1 MAMISN
7 GFTILVA
14 GLVFLGSAA
23 ATAQSYPSKP
33 VRIIVPFPAAGGTDL
48 MARTI
53 ADKLGTALGQQF
65 LVDNRTG
72 AGGTLGSD
80 LVAKSA
86 PDGYTLL
93 VSSSSPMVI
102 GPNLMQ
108 KPPYDPLRSFSS
120 IIIISSAPNVLVI
133 HPSLPVKNVQEL
145 ITLARQR
152 PGQLN
157 YASNGAGT
165 LSHLTGE
172 LFSQRTGIKMVHV
185 PYRGAPPA
193 VIDTVA
199 GNVSLLFSAYPTV
212 SVQVQSK
219 RLRALAVTGSKRAAV
234 APELP
239 SIAETLPGFE
249 SSQWWGMFGPAGL
262 PSEVV
267 NRLNASAQQ
276 ALTLADVRKR
286 LAADA
291 AEPVGGSAAEAEK
304 FLKEDFE
311 KWRKVIRDAGVK
323 EN

>member
-1 MAMISN
+1 MISN
-7 GFTILVA
+7 GFKMFVA
-14 GLVFLGSAA
+14 GLVLFGPAA
-23 ATAQSYPSKP
+23 ATAQSYPAKP
-33 VRIIVPFPAAGGTDL
+33 VRIIVPFPAGGGTDI

-53 ADKLGTALGQQF
+53 ADKIGTALGQQF
-65 LVDNRTG
+65 IVDNRTG

-133 HPSLPVKNVQEL
+133 HPSVPVKNVKEL
-145 ITLARQR
+145 ITLAQQR

-212 SVQVQSK
+212 SVQVQNK
-219 RLRALAVTGSKRAAV
+219 RLRALAVTGGKRASV

-262 PSEVV
+262 PSEAV

-291 AEPVGGSAAEAEK
+291 ADPVGGSAAEAEK
-304 FLKEDFE
+304 FLQEDHA
-311 KWRKVIRDAGVK
+311 KWAKVIRDAGVK
-323 EN
+323 AN

>member
-1 MAMISN
+1 MAIISN
-7 GFTILVA
+7 GFRMFVA
-14 GLVFLGSAA
+14 GLVLFGPAA
-23 ATAQSYPSKP
+23 ATAQSYPAKP

-53 ADKLGTALGQQF
+53 ADKIGTALGQQF
-65 LVDNRTG
+65 IVDNRTG
-72 AGGTLGSD
+72 AGGALGTD

-108 KPPYDPLRSFSS
+108 KPPYDPLRSFSP

-172 LFSQRTGIKMVHV
+172 LFSQRTGIKMTHV

-212 SVQVQSK
+212 SVQIESK
-219 RLRALAVTGSKRAAV
+219 RLRALAVTGSKRASI

-249 SSQWWGMFGPAGL
+249 SSQWWGMFGPAGMT
-262 PSEVV
+262 SEAV
-267 NRLNASAQQ
+267 NRLNAAAQQ

-291 AEPVGGSAAEAEK
+291 AEPIGGSAAESEK
-304 FLKEDFE
+304 FLREDYE

>member
-7 GFTILVA
+7 GFRMLVA
-14 GLVFLGSAA
+14 GFVLFGSAA
-23 ATAQSYPSKP
+23 ASAQGYPAKP
-33 VRIIVPFPAAGGTDL
+33 MRIIVPFPPGGGTDV
-48 MARTI
+48 MARTM
-53 ADKLGTALGQQF
+53 ADKIGAALGQQV

-72 AGGTLGSD
+72 AGGALGTD
-80 LVAKSA
+80 LAAKSA

-93 VSSSSPMVI
+93 VTSSSTLVI

-120 IIIISSAPNVLVI
+120 IMIISSAPNVLVI
-133 HPSLPVKNVQEL
+133 HPSVPAKNVQEL

-152 PGQLN
+152 PGLLN

-193 VIDTVA
+193 VIDTMA
-199 GNVSLLFSAYPTV
+199 GNVSLLFTAYPTV
-212 SVQVQSK
+212 SVQIQSK
-219 RLRALAVTGSKRAAV
+219 RLRALAVTSTKRASV
-234 APELP
+234 APDLP

-249 SSQWWGMFGPAGL
+249 SNQWWGMFGPAGM
-262 PSEVV
+262 PPEVV

-276 ALTLADVRKR
+276 ALTMADVRKR
-286 LAADA
+286 LTADA
-291 AEPVGGSAAEAEK
+291 AEPIGGSAAECEK
-304 FLKEDFE
+304 FLQADFE
-311 KWRKVIRDAGVK
+311 KWRKVIKDAGVK
-323 EN
+323 DT

>member
-1 MAMISN
+1 MLAA
-7 GFTILVA
+7 GFIL
-14 GLVFLGSAA
+14 FGSAA
-23 ATAQSYPSKP
+23 ATAQGYPAKP

-48 MARTI
+48 MARTV
-53 ADKLGTALGQQF
+53 AEKLGAALGQQF

-80 LVAKSA
+80 LVAKAA
-86 PDGYTLL
+86 PDGYNLL
-93 VSSSSPMVI
+93 VTSSSALVI

-133 HPSLPVKNVQEL
+133 HPSVPAKNVQEL
-145 ITLARQR
+145 IMLARQR
-152 PGQLN
+152 PGLLN

-219 RLRALAVTGSKRAAV
+219 RLRALAVTSAKRASI
-234 APELP
+234 APDLP

-249 SSQWWGMFGPAGL
+249 SNQWWGMFGPAGM
-262 PSEVV
+262 PAEAV
-267 NRLNASAQQ
+267 NRLNAAAQQ
-276 ALTLADVRKR
+276 ALTMADVRKR

-291 AEPVGGSAAEAEK
+291 AEPIGGSPAESEK
-304 FLKEDFE
+304 FLREDYE

>member
-1 MAMISN
+1 MISN

-23 ATAQSYPSKP
+23 ATAQGFPAKP

-157 YASNGAGT
+157 YASNGTGT

>member
-1 MAMISN
+1 MAKISN
-7 GFTILVA
+7 GFTMLVA
-14 GLVFLGSAA
+14 GLVILGSAA
-23 ATAQSYPSKP
+23 ASAQSYPAKP

-53 ADKLGTALGQQF
+53 ADKIGTALGQQF
-65 LVDNRTG
+65 IVDNRTG

-108 KPPYDPLRSFSS
+108 KPPYDPLRSFSP

-133 HPSLPVKNVQEL
+133 HPSVPVKNVKEL
-145 ITLARQR
+145 IALALQR

-172 LFSQRTGIKMVHV
+172 LFSQRTGIKMLHV

-219 RLRALAVTGSKRAAV
+219 RLRALAVTGAKRAAV
-234 APELP
+234 APDLP

-249 SSQWWGMFGPAGL
+249 SSQWWGMFGPAGM

-276 ALTLADVRKR
+276 ALTLDDVRKR

-291 AEPVGGSAAEAEK
+291 AEPVGGSAAEAQK
-304 FLKEDFE
+304 FLQEDHA
-311 KWRKVIRDAGVK
+311 KWGKVIRDAGVK
-323 EN
+323 AN

>member
-7 GFTILVA
+7 GFKMFVA
-14 GLVFLGSAA
+14 GLVLFGPAA
-23 ATAQSYPSKP
+23 ATAQSYPAKP
-33 VRIIVPFPAAGGTDL
+33 VRIIVPFPAGGGTDI

-53 ADKLGTALGQQF
+53 ADKIGTALGQQF
-65 LVDNRTG
+65 IVDNRTG

-133 HPSLPVKNVQEL
+133 HPSVPVKNVKEL
-145 ITLARQR
+145 ITLAQQR

-212 SVQVQSK
+212 SVQVQNK
-219 RLRALAVTGSKRAAV
+219 RLRALAVTGGKRASV

-262 PSEVV
+262 PSEAV

-291 AEPVGGSAAEAEK
+291 ADPVGGSAAEAEK
-304 FLKEDFE
+304 FLQEDHA
-311 KWRKVIRDAGVK
+311 KWAKVIRDAGVK
-323 EN
+323 AN

>member
-23 ATAQSYPSKP
+23 ATAQGFPAKP

-93 VSSSSPMVI
+93 VSSSSTMVI

-157 YASNGAGT
+157 YASNGTGT

>member
-7 GFTILVA
+7 GFKMFVA
-14 GLVFLGSAA
+14 GLVLFGPAA
-23 ATAQSYPSKP
+23 ATAQSYPAKP
-33 VRIIVPFPAAGGTDL
+33 VRIIVPFPAGGGADI

-53 ADKLGTALGQQF
+53 ADKIGTALGQQF
-65 LVDNRTG
+65 IVDNRTG

-133 HPSLPVKNVQEL
+133 HPSVPVKNVKEL
-145 ITLARQR
+145 ITLAQQR

-212 SVQVQSK
+212 SVQVQNK
-219 RLRALAVTGSKRAAV
+219 RLRALAVTGGKRASV

-262 PSEVV
+262 SSEAV

-291 AEPVGGSAAEAEK
+291 ADPVGGSAAEAEK
-304 FLKEDFE
+304 FLQEDHA
-311 KWRKVIRDAGVK
+311 KWAKVIRDAGVK
-323 EN
+323 AN

>member
-7 GFTILVA
+7 GFKMFVA
-14 GLVFLGSAA
+14 GLVLFGPAA
-23 ATAQSYPSKP
+23 ATAQSYPAKP
-33 VRIIVPFPAAGGTDL
+33 VRIIVPFPAGGGTDI

-53 ADKLGTALGQQF
+53 ADKIGTALGQQF

-108 KPPYDPLRSFSS
+108 KPPYDPLRSFSP

-133 HPSLPVKNVQEL
+133 HPVVPAKNVKEL

-152 PGQLN
+152 PGQIN

-193 VIDTVA
+193 VIDTMA

-219 RLRALAVTGSKRAAV
+219 RLRALAVTGAKRAAV
-234 APELP
+234 APDLP

-249 SSQWWGMFGPAGL
+249 SSQWWGMFGPAGM
-262 PSEVV
+262 PPDMV

-276 ALTLADVRKR
+276 ALTLPDVRKR

-291 AEPVGGSAAEAEK
+291 AEPVGGSAAESVK
-304 FLKEDFE
+304 FLEQDYQ
-311 KWRKVIRDAGVK
+311 KWRKVIRDAGIK
-323 EN
+323 AN

>member
-1 MAMISN
+1 MNSN
-7 GFTILVA
+7 GFRMLVTA
-14 GLVFLGSAA
+14 LIFSVPVA
-23 ATAQSYPSKP
+23 ATAQGYPAKP
-33 VRIIVPFPAAGGTDL
+33 VRVIVPFPAAGGTDL

-53 ADKLGTALGQQF
+53 AEKIGTALGQQF

-108 KPPYDPLRSFSS
+108 KPPYDPLRSFSPV
-120 IIIISSAPNVLVI
+120 IIISSAPNVLVI
-133 HPSLPVKNVQEL
+133 HPSVPVKNVQEL

-212 SVQVQSK
+212 SAQVQSK
-219 RLRALAVTGSKRAAV
+219 RLRALAVTGAKRAAI
-234 APELP
+234 APDLP
-239 SIAETLPGFE
+239 SIAETLPEFE
-249 SSQWWGMFGPAGL
+249 SSQWWGMFGPAGI
-262 PSEVV
+262 PSDIV
-267 NRLNASAQQ
+267 NRLNALAQQ
-276 ALTLADVRKR
+276 ALTLPDVRKR

-291 AEPVGGSAAEAEK
+291 AEPVGGSAAESEK
-304 FLKEDFE
+304 FLEQDYQ

-323 EN
+323 EK

>member
-7 GFTILVA
+7 GFRMLVA
-14 GLVFLGSAA
+14 GLVLLGSAT
-23 ATAQSYPSKP
+23 ATAQGYPAKP

-53 ADKLGTALGQQF
+53 ADKIGAALGQQF

-80 LVAKSA
+80 LAAKSA

-93 VSSSSPMVI
+93 VTSSSALVI

-108 KPPYDPLRSFSS
+108 KPPYDALRSFSS

-133 HPSLPVKNVQEL
+133 HPSVPVKNVQEL

-152 PGQLN
+152 PGLLN

-172 LFSQRTGIKMVHV
+172 LFSQRTGIKMLHV

-193 VIDTVA
+193 VIDTMA

-212 SVQVQSK
+212 SAQIQTK
-219 RLRALAVTGSKRAAV
+219 RLRALAVTGGKRASI

-249 SSQWWGMFGPAGL
+249 SNQWWGMFGPAGML
-262 PSEVV
+262 SEVV

-276 ALTLADVRKR
+276 ALTMADVRKR

-291 AEPVGGSAAEAEK
+291 ADPIGGSPAEAEK

>member
-1 MAMISN
+1 MNSN
-7 GFTILVA
+7 GFRMLAAALV
-14 GLVFLGSAA
+14 LSVSAA
-23 ATAQSYPSKP
+23 ATAQVYPAKP
-33 VRIIVPFPAAGGTDL
+33 VRVIVPFPAAGGTDL
-48 MARTI
+48 MARTV
-53 ADKLGTALGQQF
+53 AEKMGAALGQQF

-86 PDGYTLL
+86 PDGYNLL
-93 VSSSSPMVI
+93 VTSSSALVI

-120 IIIISSAPNVLVI
+120 IIIISSAPNVLVV
-133 HPSLPVKNVQEL
+133 HPSVPAKNVQEL

-152 PGQLN
+152 PGQIN

-193 VIDTVA
+193 VIDTMA
-199 GNVSLLFSAYPTV
+199 GNVSLLFTAYPTV

-219 RLRALAVTGSKRAAV
+219 RLRALAVTGGKRAAI
-234 APELP
+234 APDLP

-249 SSQWWGMFGPAGL
+249 SSQWWGMFGPAGMQA
-262 PSEVV
+262 EAV
-267 NRLNASAQQ
+267 NRLNAAAQQ
-276 ALTLADVRKR
+276 ALTMADVRKR

-291 AEPVGGSAAEAEK
+291 AEPIGGSAAETEK
-304 FLKEDFE
+304 FLRQDYE

>member
-1 MAMISN
+1 MIPN
-7 GFTILVA
+7 GFRMFVA
-14 GLVFLGSAA
+14 GLVLFGSAA
-23 ATAQSYPSKP
+23 AAAQGYPAKP

-53 ADKLGTALGQQF
+53 AEKIGAALGQQF
-65 LVDNRTG
+65 LVDNRSG

-93 VSSSSPMVI
+93 VSSSSPLAI
-102 GPNLMQ
+102 GPNLMK
-108 KPPYDPLRSFSS
+108 KPPYDPLRSFSP
-120 IIIISSAPNVLVI
+120 IIIISSAPNVLVV
-133 HPSLPVKNVQEL
+133 HPVVPAKNVKEL

-172 LFSQRTGIKMVHV
+172 LFSQRTGIKMLHV

-219 RLRALAVTGSKRAAV
+219 RLRALAVSGSKRAAI
-234 APELP
+234 APDLP

-249 SSQWWGMFGPAGL
+249 SSQWWGMFGPAGM
-262 PSEVV
+262 PADVV
-267 NRLNASAQQ
+267 NRLNAAAQQ
-276 ALTLADVRKR
+276 ALTMADVRKR

-291 AEPVGGSAAEAEK
+291 AEPIGGSAAESAK
-304 FLKEDFE
+304 FLQQDYG

-323 EN
+323 SN

>member
-7 GFTILVA
+7 GFKMFVA
-14 GLVFLGSAA
+14 GLVLFGPAA
-23 ATAQSYPSKP
+23 ATAQNYPAKP
-33 VRIIVPFPAAGGTDL
+33 VRIVVPFPAAGGTDL

-53 ADKLGTALGQQF
+53 ADKIGTALGQQF
-65 LVDNRTG
+65 IVDNRTG
-72 AGGTLGSD
+72 AGGALGSD

-108 KPPYDPLRSFSS
+108 KPPYDPLRSFSP

-133 HPSLPVKNVQEL
+133 HPSVPVKNVKEL
-145 ITLARQR
+145 ITLAQQR

-219 RLRALAVTGSKRAAV
+219 RLRALAVTGSKRASV

-262 PSEVV
+262 SSEAV

-291 AEPVGGSAAEAEK
+291 ADPVGGSAAEAEK
-304 FLKEDFE
+304 FLQEDHA
-311 KWRKVIRDAGVK
+311 KWGKVIRDAGVK
-323 EN
+323 AN

>member
-1 MAMISN
+1 MISN
-7 GFTILVA
+7 GFRMLVA
-14 GLVFLGSAA
+14 GLVIFCSTA
-23 ATAQSYPSKP
+23 ATAQVYPAKP

-48 MARTI
+48 MARTM
-53 ADKLGTALGQQF
+53 ADKIGAALGQQF

-72 AGGTLGSD
+72 AGGMLGSD
-80 LVAKSA
+80 LAAKSA

-93 VSSSSPMVI
+93 VTSSSALVI

-133 HPSLPVKNVQEL
+133 HPSVPANNVQEL

-152 PGQLN
+152 PSLLN

-193 VIDTVA
+193 VIDTMA

-212 SVQVQSK
+212 SAQVQNK
-219 RLRALAVTGSKRAAV
+219 RLRALAVTGSKRASI
-234 APELP
+234 APDLP

-249 SSQWWGMFGPAGL
+249 SSQWWGMFGPAGMQA
-262 PSEVV
+262 EAV
-267 NRLNASAQQ
+267 NRLNAAAQQ
-276 ALTLADVRKR
+276 ALTMADVRKR

-291 AEPVGGSAAEAEK
+291 ADPIGGSAAETEK
-304 FLKEDFE
+304 FLQEDFG

>member
-1 MAMISN
+1 MAMNSN
-7 GFTILVA
+7 GFRMLTA
-14 GLVFLGSAA
+14 ALVFSVSAA
-23 ATAQSYPSKP
+23 ATAQGYPAKP
-33 VRIIVPFPAAGGTDL
+33 VRVIVPFPAAGGTDL

-53 ADKLGTALGQQF
+53 AEKIGAALGQQF
-65 LVDNRTG
+65 IVDNRTG
-72 AGGTLGSD
+72 AGGALGSD

-108 KPPYDPLRSFSS
+108 KPPYDPLRSFSP

-172 LFSQRTGIKMVHV
+172 LFSQRTGIKMMHV

-212 SVQVQSK
+212 SVQIESK
-219 RLRALAVTGSKRAAV
+219 RLRALAVSGSKRASV

-249 SSQWWGMFGPAGL
+249 SSQWWGMFGPAGM
-262 PSEVV
+262 PSEAI
-267 NRLNASAQQ
+267 NRLNAAAQQ

-291 AEPVGGSAAEAEK
+291 AEPIGGSAEESDK
-304 FLKEDFE
+304 FLRADYE

>member
-1 MAMISN
+1 VL
-7 GFTILVA
+7 F
-14 GLVFLGSAA
+14 GSAA
-23 ATAQSYPSKP
+23 AAAQGYPAKP

-53 ADKLGTALGQQF
+53 AEKIGAALGQQF
-65 LVDNRTG
+65 LVDNRSG

-93 VSSSSPMVI
+93 VSSSSPLAI
-102 GPNLMQ
+102 GPNLMK
-108 KPPYDPLRSFSS
+108 KPPYDPLRSFSP
-120 IIIISSAPNVLVI
+120 IIIISSAPNVLVV
-133 HPSLPVKNVQEL
+133 HPVVPAKNVKEL

-219 RLRALAVTGSKRAAV
+219 RLRALAVSGSKRAAI
-234 APELP
+234 APDLP

-249 SSQWWGMFGPAGL
+249 SSQWWGMFGPAGM
-262 PSEVV
+262 PADVV
-267 NRLNASAQQ
+267 NRLNAAAQQ
-276 ALTLADVRKR
+276 ALAMTDVRKR

-291 AEPVGGSAAEAEK
+291 AEPIGGSAAESAK
-304 FLKEDFE
+304 FLQQDYG

-323 EN
+323 SN

>member
-7 GFTILVA
+7 GFKILVA
-14 GLVFLGSAA
+14 GLVILASAA

-53 ADKLGTALGQQF
+53 AEKIGAALGQQF

-157 YASNGAGT
+157 YASNGTGT

-276 ALTLADVRKR
+276 ALTMADVRKR

>member
-1 MAMISN
+1 MAKISN
-7 GFTILVA
+7 GFKMFVA
-14 GLVFLGSAA
+14 GLVLFGPAA
-23 ATAQSYPSKP
+23 ATAQSYPAKP
-33 VRIIVPFPAAGGTDL
+33 VRIIVPFPAGGGTDI

-53 ADKLGTALGQQF
+53 ADKIGTALGQQF
-65 LVDNRTG
+65 IVDNRTG

-133 HPSLPVKNVQEL
+133 HPSVPVKNVKEL
-145 ITLARQR
+145 ITLAQQR

-212 SVQVQSK
+212 SVQVQNK
-219 RLRALAVTGSKRAAV
+219 RLRALAVTGGKRASV

-262 PSEVV
+262 PSEAV

-291 AEPVGGSAAEAEK
+291 ADPVGGSAAEAEK
-304 FLKEDFE
+304 FLQEDHA
-311 KWRKVIRDAGVK
+311 KWGKVIRDAGVK
-323 EN
+323 AN

>member
-7 GFTILVA
+7 GFTILIA
-14 GLVFLGSAA
+14 GLVILSSAA
-23 ATAQSYPSKP
+23 ANAQSYPAKP

-53 ADKLGTALGQQF
+53 AEKIGAALGQQF

-72 AGGTLGSD
+72 AGGALGSD

-86 PDGYTLL
+86 PDGYSLL

-108 KPPYDPLRSFSS
+108 KPPYDPLRSFSP

-133 HPSLPVKNVQEL
+133 HPSLPVKNVQDL

-172 LFSQRTGIKMVHV
+172 LFSQRTGIKMLHV

-212 SVQVQSK
+212 SVQIESK
-219 RLRALAVTGSKRAAV
+219 RLRALAVSGSKRASV

-262 PSEVV
+262 PSEAVS
-267 NRLNASAQQ
+267 RLNSAAQQ

-291 AEPVGGSAAEAEK
+291 AEPIGGSAAEAEK

>member
-1 MAMISN
+1 MNSN
-7 GFTILVA
+7 GFRMLTA
-14 GLVFLGSAA
+14 ALVFSVSAA
-23 ATAQSYPSKP
+23 ATAQGYPAKP
-33 VRIIVPFPAAGGTDL
+33 VRVIVPFPAAGGTDL

-53 ADKLGTALGQQF
+53 AEKIGAALGQQF
-65 LVDNRTG
+65 IVDNRTG
-72 AGGTLGSD
+72 AGGALGSD

-108 KPPYDPLRSFSS
+108 KPPYDPLRSFSP

-172 LFSQRTGIKMVHV
+172 LFSQRTGIKMMHV

-212 SVQVQSK
+212 SVQIESK
-219 RLRALAVTGSKRAAV
+219 RLRALAVSGSKRASV

-249 SSQWWGMFGPAGL
+249 SSQWWGMFGPAGM
-262 PSEVV
+262 PSEAI
-267 NRLNASAQQ
+267 NRLNAAAQQ

-291 AEPVGGSAAEAEK
+291 AEPIGGSAEESDK
-304 FLKEDFE
+304 FLRADYE

>member
-1 MAMISN
+1 MISN
-7 GFTILVA
+7 GFRIFVA
-14 GLVFLGSAA
+14 GFILFGSATA
-23 ATAQSYPSKP
+23 AAQAYPAKP

-53 ADKLGTALGQQF
+53 AEKIGAALGQQF

-93 VSSSSPMVI
+93 VTSSSALVI

-133 HPSLPVKNVQEL
+133 HPSIPAKNVQEL
-145 ITLARQR
+145 ITLAQQR
-152 PGQLN
+152 PGQIN

-172 LFSQRTGIKMVHV
+172 LFSQRTGVKMVHV

-193 VIDTVA
+193 VIDTMA

-219 RLRALAVTGSKRAAV
+219 RLRALAVTGGKRALI

-249 SSQWWGMFGPAGL
+249 SNQWWGMFGPAGM
-262 PSEVV
+262 PSEAV
-267 NRLNASAQQ
+267 NRLNTAAQQ
-276 ALTLADVRKR
+276 ALTMADVRKR

-291 AEPVGGSAAEAEK
+291 AEPIGGSAAESEK
-304 FLKEDFE
+304 FLREDYE
-311 KWRKVIRDAGVK
+311 KWRKVIRDADLK

>member
-1 MAMISN
+1 MIPN
-7 GFTILVA
+7 GFRMFVA
-14 GLVFLGSAA
+14 GLVLFGSAA
-23 ATAQSYPSKP
+23 AAAQGYPAKP

-53 ADKLGTALGQQF
+53 AEKIGAALGQQF
-65 LVDNRTG
+65 LVDNRSG

-93 VSSSSPMVI
+93 VSSSSPLAI
-102 GPNLMQ
+102 GPNLMK
-108 KPPYDPLRSFSS
+108 KPPYDPLRSFSP
-120 IIIISSAPNVLVI
+120 IIIISSAPNVLVV
-133 HPSLPVKNVQEL
+133 HPVVPAKNVKEL

-219 RLRALAVTGSKRAAV
+219 RLRALAVSGSKRAAI
-234 APELP
+234 APDLP

-249 SSQWWGMFGPAGL
+249 SSQWWGMFGPAGM
-262 PSEVV
+262 PADVV
-267 NRLNASAQQ
+267 NRLNAAAQQ
-276 ALTLADVRKR
+276 ALAMTDVRKR

-291 AEPVGGSAAEAEK
+291 AEPIGGSAAESAK
-304 FLKEDFE
+304 FLQQDYG

-323 EN
+323 SN

>member
-1 MAMISN
+1 MISN
-7 GFTILVA
+7 GFKMFVA
-14 GLVFLGSAA
+14 GLVLFGPAA
-23 ATAQSYPSKP
+23 ATAQNYPAKP
-33 VRIIVPFPAAGGTDL
+33 VRIVVPFPAAGGTDL

-53 ADKLGTALGQQF
+53 ADKIGTALGQQF
-65 LVDNRTG
+65 IVDNRTG

-108 KPPYDPLRSFSS
+108 KPPYDPLRSFSP
-120 IIIISSAPNVLVI
+120 IIIISSAPNVLVV
-133 HPSLPVKNVQEL
+133 HPSVPAKNVQEL

-172 LFSQRTGIKMVHV
+172 LFSQRTGIKMMHV

-193 VIDTVA
+193 VIDTMA

-212 SVQVQSK
+212 SVQIQSK

-249 SSQWWGMFGPAGL
+249 SSQWWGMFGPAGMA
-262 PSEVV
+262 SEVV
-267 NRLNASAQQ
+267 NRLNALAQQ

-291 AEPVGGSAAEAEK
+291 AEPVGGSAAEGEK
-304 FLKEDFE
+304 FLQEDFE

>member
-7 GFTILVA
+7 GFKMFVA
-14 GLVFLGSAA
+14 GLVLFGPAA
-23 ATAQSYPSKP
+23 ATAQNYPAKP
-33 VRIIVPFPAAGGTDL
+33 VRIVVPFPAAGGTDL

-53 ADKLGTALGQQF
+53 ADKIGTALGQQF
-65 LVDNRTG
+65 IVDNRTG
-72 AGGTLGSD
+72 AGGALGSD

-108 KPPYDPLRSFSS
+108 KPPYDPLRSFSP

-133 HPSLPVKNVQEL
+133 HPSVPVRNVKEL
-145 ITLARQR
+145 ITLAQQR

-219 RLRALAVTGSKRAAV
+219 RLRALAVTGGKRASV
-234 APELP
+234 APDLP
-239 SIAETLPGFE
+239 SIAETLPEFE
-249 SSQWWGMFGPAGL
+249 SSQWWGMFGPAGM
-262 PSEVV
+262 PPDMV

-276 ALTLADVRKR
+276 ALTLPDVRKR

-291 AEPVGGSAAEAEK
+291 AEPVGGSAAESVK
-304 FLKEDFE
+304 FLEQDYQ
-311 KWRKVIRDAGVK
+311 KWRKVIRDAGIK
-323 EN
+323 AN

>member
-7 GFTILVA
+7 GFKMFVA
-14 GLVFLGSAA
+14 GLVLFGPAA
-23 ATAQSYPSKP
+23 ATAQNYPAKP
-33 VRIIVPFPAAGGTDL
+33 VRIVVPFPAAGGTDL

-53 ADKLGTALGQQF
+53 ADKIGTALGQQF
-65 LVDNRTG
+65 IVDNRTG
-72 AGGTLGSD
+72 AGGALGSD

-108 KPPYDPLRSFSS
+108 KPPYDPLRSFSP

-133 HPSLPVKNVQEL
+133 HPSVPVRNVKEL
-145 ITLARQR
+145 ITLAQQR

-219 RLRALAVTGSKRAAV
+219 RLRALAVTGAKRASV
-234 APELP
+234 APDLP

-262 PSEVV
+262 SSEAV

-304 FLKEDFE
+304 FLQEDHA
-311 KWRKVIRDAGVK
+311 KWAKVIRDAGVK
-323 EN
+323 AN